1 MGVKGTCRSANRG
14 GGSFCMLA
22 IYQTG
27 IHSLLLPDSSTAPQ
41 GQKGIESGQK
51 VAKVNIYF
59 LAFVFSR
66 YFWRQQTAKSKYILG
81 KWCEC
86 VVSCA
91 PFVVCFIVS
100 TWCRRCAPAPSLWV
114 CSVPFSLPLPLSCL
128 ACGALHL
135 NMALFR
141 VLRGFLARFGVRMYV
156 CMG

>member
-1 MGVKGTCRSANRG
+1 
-14 GGSFCMLA
+14 MLA

-27 IHSLLLPDSSTAPQ
+27 FHSLLLLDSSITPQ

-59 LAFVFSR
+59 LAFVFYR
-66 YFWRQQTAKSKYILG
+66 DFRRQERAKSKHIFEIWY
-81 KWCEC
+81 WRA
-86 VVSCA
+86 VSCA

-100 TWCRRCAPAPSLWV
+100 TWCRWCAPAPSLWV
-114 CSVPFSLPLPLSCL
+114 CSVPFVPAFALFPALLAVSL
-128 ACGALHL
+128 A

-141 VLRGFLARFGVRMYV
+141 VLRGFLARFGARMYV